1 MPTSDY
7 GQNVDSWNLSVNGKY
22 AAAIFFKF
30 KKSIAIG
37 RPGFYQKH
45 VASKNLVRITLIIS
59 IFKEIMQQKK
69 GAYVSSHH
77 WSIPV
82 PILMF
87 LLTSFYRSGI
97 LYMLI
102 GFPRKIMEYTNL
114 K

>member
-1 MPTSDY
+1 MRQT
-7 GQNVDSWNLSVNGKY
+7 VDSRNLPVNGKY
-22 AAAIFFKF
+22 AAAIFSKF

-37 RPGFYQKH
+37 RLGFYQKH
-45 VASKNLVRITLIIS
+45 VSSKDLVRITLIIS

-69 GAYVSSHH
+69 GHMFHHNH

>member
-1 MPTSDY
+1 MPSSDY

-45 VASKNLVRITLIIS
+45 VASKKLVRITLIIS

>member
-1 MPTSDY
+1 MPVADYEAKRRFLEFVRKRQICCSDF
-7 GQNVDSWNLSVNGKY
+7 S
-22 AAAIFFKF
+22 KF

-37 RPGFYQKH
+37 RPGFYKKH
-45 VASKNLVRITLIIS
+45 VVSKDLVRITLIIS
-59 IFKEIMQQKK
+59 IFKEIMQQQK
-69 GAYVSSHH
+69 GELFHHSH

-82 PILMF
+82 PILIF